1 MKVAIYAGYSSD
13 NQRDASIA
21 DQIRICREFAARQ
34 GWSVIQ
40 EFTDHAISD
49 ATLLRAGFEERRHCI
64 GFTYETFSGWAHTS
78 RRRFSSAVSTAC
90 TYLSRTVVTSAVVA
104 ASLAWASIPV
114 PGWPASPATSAREV
128 GDNCK
133 ASKRSHH
140 AHLGAVPSGGYV
152 APHSRRIRR
161 QGRTEPG
168 VRVQGVVEPTAWRGS
183 CSSSRSG
190 SQSPT

>member
-1 MKVAIYAGYSSD
+1 MKVAIYARYSSD

-78 RRRFSSAVSTAC
+78 RRRFSSALLTAC
-90 TYLSRTVVTSAVVA
+90 TYLSRTALTSAVAA
-104 ASLAWASIPV
+104 ASLACAVIPV
-114 PGWPASPATSAREV
+114 PGWPLPLPHPPESTAITARPASGRIMRTSGV
-128 GDNCK
+128 
-133 ASKRSHH
+133 
-140 AHLGAVPSGGYV
+140 VPSGGCV